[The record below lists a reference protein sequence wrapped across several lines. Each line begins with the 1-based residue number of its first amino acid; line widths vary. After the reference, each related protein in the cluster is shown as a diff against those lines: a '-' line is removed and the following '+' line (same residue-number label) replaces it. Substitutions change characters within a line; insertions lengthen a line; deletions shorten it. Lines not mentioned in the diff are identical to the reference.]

1 MPARPI
7 EHLLSA
13 AALIVAANVMASA
26 AWADAGMGRNGG
38 AGPGCSALV
47 DGSGGRIVTAVSGRH
62 VVSAS
67 GSQCSALRPAIE
79 QIDADDA
86 PLLRAAAAPGHAR
99 LASDAVTLP
108 ADPIMRVSTA
118 PVAVVAVPLAAAIV
132 PAAPLA
138 AGMPAMQ
145 ARSPGVLA
153 LLVAATAILL
163 VFLMRRGPA
172 LRAARPAWHQS
183 DVLSILAT
191 RWQRED
197 DDSGA
202 AGESLSGLARAF
214 DLVEEAIVVIDRQQR
229 IHLVNDAFLRV
240 AGTSAQD
247 LLGSD
252 LSAIPWLATGFS
264 TDASGHPWRRA
275 VDAAHS
281 WDIEGRSFTPQPG
294 APVKLAIR
302 CTPVLD
308 AHDRVHGCIVAFHR
322 DDVPTDLSGSGH
334 AAEAA

>member
-1 MPARPI
+1 M
-7 EHLLSA
+7 
-13 AALIVAANVMASA
+13 AANLVASA
-26 AWADAGMGRNGG
+26 ALADPGMGRDGG
-38 AGPGCSALV
+38 AGPGCTALL
-47 DGSGGRIVTAVSGRH
+47 DGSGGRIVTAFSGRQ

-67 GSQCSALRPAIE
+67 GSQCPALGPAIE
-79 QIDADDA
+79 QIDAGDA
-86 PLLRAAAAPGHAR
+86 PVRRATAAVSGHAR
-99 LASDAVTLP
+99 LAGDTAALP

-153 LLVAATAILL
+153 LLVAGTAILL
-163 VFLMRRGPA
+163 VFLMRRSPA
-172 LRAARPAWHQS
+172 LRAARPALRQS

-197 DDSGA
+197 GESGT
-202 AGESLSGLARAF
+202 AGESLAGLARAF

-229 IHLVNDAFLRV
+229 IHLVNDAFLRLSG
-240 AGTSAQD
+240 APEQD
-247 LLGSD
+247 LLGAD
-252 LSAIPWLATGFS
+252 LSAIPWLGAGFS

-275 VDAAHS
+275 LDAAHS
-281 WDIEGRSFTPQPG
+281 WEIESRSFAPPAGTP
-294 APVKLAIR
+294 VSLAIR

-308 AHDRVHGCIVAFHR
+308 AHDRVHGCIVAFHQG
-322 DDVPTDLSGSGH
+322 DAPTELPTSTH
-334 AAEAA
+334 TAEAA